1 MSTSRRNKKVKP
13 INLEDQPI
21 ISQFIVDSA
30 ISPASPEST
39 KNQETKNKKRR
50 RSTGNNNPVNKRR
63 NSVPDPLTST
73 EENPNKMTDT
83 PVEMSSATNTM
94 LNEIKRMEE
103 RLSAQITTSKDKEL
117 SEIEERLNTN
127 IKNTIDTSIKDA
139 LKVMQT
145 SFNSVAEKNPT
156 IRSHS
161 TEIRN
166 LKDENSRLNQKL
178 QQLMAEQGCMKR
190 QLNKIENMALEHSI
204 IIKGIQEELK
214 ETEQM
219 ICDKIHHALSKI
231 MQGDT
236 DETKLLNAQRITI
249 KSCRRLGR
257 FLKFRTQ
264 PISVELYHKQDIEF
278 ILENKFDLDQGI
290 YVDCEYPLD
299 VERKQKIL
307 LPVL

>member
-1 MSTSRRNKKVKP
+1 
-13 INLEDQPI
+13 
-21 ISQFIVDSA
+21 
-30 ISPASPEST
+30 
-39 KNQETKNKKRR
+39 
-50 RSTGNNNPVNKRR
+50 
-63 NSVPDPLTST
+63 
-73 EENPNKMTDT
+73 
-83 PVEMSSATNTM
+83 
-94 LNEIKRMEE
+94 MEE
-103 RLSAQITTSKDKEL
+103 RLSAQIMTSKDKEL

-127 IKNTIDTSIKDA
+127 IKNTIDPSIKDA

-166 LKDENSRLNQKL
+166 LKDENSRLNRKV
-178 QQLMAEQGCMKR
+178 QQLMAEQGRMKR

-219 ICDKIHHALSKI
+219 KCDKIHCALSKI

-257 FLKFRTQ
+257 FLKFRTRA
-264 PISVELYHKQDIEF
+264 ISVELYHKQDIEF

-290 YVDCEYPLD
+290 YVDREYPLD

-307 LPVL
+307 LPVLQAAKRSNEYKKQSRLEDDKIVLKGRSYSVNTLNQLPDELNVFKVTTRENEHIVGFFGEINPLSNFYPSAFALDGIHFKRAIYTIKQSQILW